1 MQVVVEEFE
10 QFVQIKVTKVG
21 HSVVPVV
28 VRVVTEDSTAKGVTS
43 CQGVARVTNSR
54 IKIMLLHY
62 LQLML
67 ITFLFPWR

>member
-54 IKIMLLHY
+54 IK
-62 LQLML
+62 
-67 ITFLFPWR
+67 